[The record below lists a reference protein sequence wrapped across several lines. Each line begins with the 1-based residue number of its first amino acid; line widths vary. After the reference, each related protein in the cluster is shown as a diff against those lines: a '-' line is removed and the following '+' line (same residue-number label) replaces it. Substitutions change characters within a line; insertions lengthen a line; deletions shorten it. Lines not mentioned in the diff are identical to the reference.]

1 MGSKSTTSPLATPL
15 LPFPSQAPSSSSVL
29 HCLVWLLY
37 DAAGSSPAVGEG
49 PQSPPSG
56 LLTREH
62 VGDPARS
69 WNRTGEQR
77 RSSPAS
83 GISVCRSVSSYSSAT
98 GIQTETNT
106 GGRPNPS
113 SIDPIWP
120 REVSGVE
127 APRNGSLRVRMI
139 DARHQHQADR
149 YHFHSTPRRGKI
161 SRLHGH
167 CRGGSCGS

>member
-15 LPFPSQAPSSSSVL
+15 LPFPSQAPSSSSVV

-37 DAAGSSPAVGEG
+37 NAAGSSPAVGEG
-49 PQSPPSG
+49 PQSTPSG

-83 GISVCRSVSSYSSAT
+83 VISVCRSVSSYSSAT

-106 GGRPNPS
+106 GGRP
-113 SIDPIWP
+113 
-120 REVSGVE
+120 
-127 APRNGSLRVRMI
+127 
-139 DARHQHQADR
+139 
-149 YHFHSTPRRGKI
+149 
-161 SRLHGH
+161 
-167 CRGGSCGS
+167 